1 MNNAKKQRKTIEWE
15 KLFKKIGVTQG
26 KFHTKIGTIKDRNI
40 KNLTEAEEIRK
51 RCKNTQKHCT
61 KKLLMTQLNKTMW
74 SVT

>member
-26 KFHTKIGTIKDRNI
+26 KFHTKIGTIKDKNI

-51 RCKNTQKHCT
+51 
-61 KKLLMTQLNKTMW
+61 
-74 SVT
+74 SS